1 MDKRILGLHHVT
13 AISDNAKRNFDFYT
27 HVPGLR
33 MVKRPS
39 TSTIPMACSYSIA
52 ASPAQP
58 DLLTPFVNRPENAV
72 SPSSFPPGRRCSAGN
87 PVDR

>member
-58 DLLTPFVNRPENAV
+58 DLLTSFVNCFQTISIFHWNTLYRPAFTFQLV
-72 SPSSFPPGRRCSAGN
+72 
-87 PVDR
+87 